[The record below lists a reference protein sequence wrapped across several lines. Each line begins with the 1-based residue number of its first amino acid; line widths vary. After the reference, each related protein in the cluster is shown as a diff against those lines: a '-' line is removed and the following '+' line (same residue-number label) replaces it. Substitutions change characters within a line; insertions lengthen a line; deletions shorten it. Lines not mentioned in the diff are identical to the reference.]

1 MDSDQGQ
8 IGAAGTEQENV
19 VNFASNSQAH
29 FVVLVLQIVRDQEGH
44 QEPRINIVPPFP
56 IVISLYDLNCT
67 LSSEGF

>member
-8 IGAAGTEQENV
+8 IGAAGTEQENL

-44 QEPRINIVPPFP
+44 QEPRINISLGCPTLSHCNFP
-56 IVISLYDLNCT
+56 I
-67 LSSEGF
+67 